1 MNIDELCAALA
12 AEKNDEKADALIVD
26 VRLALPAAHRGELAH
41 LIKNGPVWDGDVIC
55 KADRDDLIRWRL
67 ASRVMV
73 KGKWGYTAA
82 TYIGGHI
89 LDDRVDT
96 TS

>member
-1 MNIDELCAALA
+1 MTIDELCAAYA
-12 AEKNDEKADALIVD
+12 AEKNHNKADALIVD
-26 VRLALPAAHRGELAH
+26 IRLALSSGHREQLAQ
-41 LIKNGPVWDGDVIC
+41 LINKGPVWDGDVIS
-55 KADRDDLIRWRL
+55 KAHRGDLIRWRL

-82 TYIGGHI
+82 TYLGGHI
-89 LDDRVDT
+89 LDDRVET